1 MPENIADYELHA
13 KKIDLYLH
21 QQGLDTST
29 PSGRAMFQMMGVF
42 AEFERAMIRER
53 GFAALARARQAGTHL
68 GRKFTENTQDG
79 SRKVKAALAMRAKGC
94 GYRTIA
100 REGGLGVGD
109 VMRLTASQ
117 EISRPFED
125 ARSVVVA

>member
-1 MPENIADYELHA
+1 
-13 KKIDLYLH
+13 
-21 QQGLDTST
+21 
-29 PSGRAMFQMMGVF
+29 MFQMMGVF

-53 GFAALARARQAGTHL
+53 VMAGLSRARQAGTHL
-68 GRKFTENTQDG
+68 GRKFTEDTQDG

-94 GYRTIA
+94 GYRKIA
-100 REGGLGVGD
+100 REVGLGVGT

-125 ARSVVVA
+125 VRSVVVA